1 MASPLQSPPLM
12 DRTSSST
19 TLSEPPLPS
28 QQFVSNKPNK
38 LVAAK
43 LHKVLNSSI
52 SNDTRI
58 KAALTSLSDIP
69 DLDETD
75 LRRNLRGT
83 IEKKEIATNKKFM
96 DAFSVVVKQLENL
109 ELEMKDMQNSCTQMR
124 GKLDEV
130 AGETS
135 KMIQRT
141 SDYQEQ
147 CEANETR
154 AVIAQRFLEKFTLNE
169 DEIHCLTSSSTPV
182 DNTFFDALAHLQQIH
197 GDCKLLLM
205 TAHQKAGLQI
215 MESMSLYQESAYEK
229 LYRWTQ
235 LESRSSFGGDSIDV
249 STLMTKAL
257 YSLRHR
263 PVLFQTIL
271 DELAV
276 ARRDAVARAF
286 MAALTRG
293 GRPIELQAHD
303 SLRYVGD
310 MLAWVHQACAGEKEM
325 LESLF
330 NRHSSK
336 SSVDYQDVSVTMIND
351 AVVDLLDAAMEGT
364 CRPLKTRMEQV
375 LVLQPSA
382 ITSYKVANLIE
393 FYAITMGRLL
403 RKNSSL
409 AKTLYENTDMAYKY
423 FFETLN
429 AQSQRLL
436 QNVVAPSKDL
446 TVAPVVRDMALQLK
460 EILASYDS
468 SLVMATQATEGLHKF
483 NFGEILDAIIE
494 PLLQM
499 CESSVEKF
507 NQVDQHIY
515 MINCIH
521 HIQSTMN
528 TYNFTDK
535 KQQALGEQVGERLGL
550 LATGQCRDLL
560 QQSGL
565 AKIDEALKTK
575 DEKTPLSSLPG
586 MNTQSLTHTLSK
598 LDSFLVM
605 ASADV
610 SPQLQRLATTEHC
623 QQIQDKAIH
632 LLLDTY
638 RRISE
643 AVQDPANNYGSDANT
658 ILPRTVEDMEAIFSF
673 AL

>member
-1 MASPLQSPPLM
+1 MEYEKPSSPLNDPSPTP
-12 DRTSSST
+12 
-19 TLSEPPLPS
+19 
-28 QQFVSNKPNK
+28 FVSNKPNK

-43 LHKVLNSSI
+43 LHKVLNASI
-52 SNDTRI
+52 ADDTRI
-58 KAALTSLSDIP
+58 KSALSALSDIP
-69 DLDETD
+69 DLDETE

-83 IEKKEIATNKKFM
+83 IEKKEIATNQKFM
-96 DAFSVVVKQLENL
+96 DAFSVVVKQLEHL
-109 ELEMKDMQNSCTQMR
+109 ETEMKDMQASCTQMR
-124 GKLDEV
+124 GKLDDV
-130 AGETS
+130 AVETAKMIKETS
-135 KMIQRT
+135 N
-141 SDYQEQ
+141 YQDQ
-147 CEANETR
+147 SEACDTR
-154 AVIAQRFLEKFTLNE
+154 IMVADRFLEKFTLNQ
-169 DEIHCLTSSSTPV
+169 DEIHCLTSSTTPV
-182 DNTFFDALAHLQQIH
+182 DNTFFEALTHLQQIH
-197 GDCKLLLM
+197 SDCKLLLM
-205 TAHQKAGLQI
+205 TAHQRAGLQI
-215 MESMSLYQESAYEK
+215 MESMSLYQESAYDK

-235 LESRSSFGGDSIDV
+235 FESRSSFGGDSIDV

-271 DELAV
+271 DELAM

-286 MAALTRG
+286 MTALTRG
-293 GRPIELQAHD
+293 GPGGTPRPIELQAHD

-325 LESLF
+325 LEGLF
-330 NRHSSK
+330 HRNSANTED
-336 SSVDYQDVSVTMIND
+336 DYQGVSVAMIND
-351 AVVDLLDAAMEGT
+351 AVDDLLDAAMEGT

-375 LVLQPSA
+375 LVLQPNA
-382 ITSYKVANLIE
+382 ITSYKMANLIQ

-403 RKNSSL
+403 RKNSVL
-409 AKTLYENTDMAYKY
+409 AKTLYENTEMAYKY
-423 FFETLN
+423 FFKTLN

-436 QNVVAPSKDL
+436 QNVEPPSKDL
-446 TVAPVVRDMALQLK
+446 TVAPVVRDMTAQLK

-468 SLVMATQATEGLHKF
+468 SLVMATQPVNDLPEF
-483 NFGEILDAIIE
+483 DFGEILDAIVE

-499 CESSVEKF
+499 CEASVEKL
-507 NQVDQHIY
+507 NKVDNHIY

-521 HIQSTMN
+521 YIQSTM
-528 TYNFTDK
+528 TMYSFTEK
-535 KQQALGEQVGERLGL
+535 KRQALSEQTDERLDL
-550 LATGQCRDLL
+550 LANEQCRDLL

-565 AKIDEALKTK
+565 SKIDQALKTK
-575 DEKTPLSSLPG
+575 EKEVPLSSLPN
-586 MNTQSLTHTLSK
+586 MNAQSLKNTLSK

-610 SPQLQRLATTEHC
+610 SPQLQHLATSEHC
-623 QQIQDKAIH
+623 QKVQDKAIH

-643 AVQDPANNYGSDANT
+643 AVQDPANGYGVDPHL

>member
-1 MASPLQSPPLM
+1 
-12 DRTSSST
+12 
-19 TLSEPPLPS
+19 
-28 QQFVSNKPNK
+28 
-38 LVAAK
+38 
-43 LHKVLNSSI
+43 
-52 SNDTRI
+52 
-58 KAALTSLSDIP
+58 
-69 DLDETD
+69 
-75 LRRNLRGT
+75 
-83 IEKKEIATNKKFM
+83 
-96 DAFSVVVKQLENL
+96 
-109 ELEMKDMQNSCTQMR
+109 
-124 GKLDEV
+124 
-130 AGETS
+130 
-135 KMIQRT
+135 
-141 SDYQEQ
+141 
-147 CEANETR
+147 
-154 AVIAQRFLEKFTLNE
+154 
-169 DEIHCLTSSSTPV
+169 
-182 DNTFFDALAHLQQIH
+182 
-197 GDCKLLLM
+197 
-205 TAHQKAGLQI
+205 
-215 MESMSLYQESAYEK
+215 MESMSAYQESAYEK

-235 LESRSSFGGDSIDV
+235 GESRSSFGGDSIDV
-249 STLMTKAL
+249 SSLMTKAL
-257 YSLRHR
+257 LSLGHR

-271 DELAV
+271 DELAM
-276 ARRDAVARAF
+276 ARREAVARAF
-286 MAALTRG
+286 LSALTRG
-293 GRPIELQAHD
+293 GPGGTPRPIELQAHD
-303 SLRYVGD
+303 SLRYIGD
-310 MLAWVHQACAGEKEM
+310 MLAWVHQACASEKEM

-330 NRHSSK
+330 YRNSTK
-336 SSVDYQDVSVTMIND
+336 TADDYQDVSTTIIKD
-351 AVVDLLDAAMEGT
+351 AVFDLLDAAMEGT

-382 ITSYKVANLIE
+382 ITSYKVTNLIQ

-403 RKNSSL
+403 RKTSSL
-409 AKTLYENTDMAYKY
+409 AETLYENTDLAYKY
-423 FFETLN
+423 FFKTLN

-436 QNVVAPSKDL
+436 QNVEAPSKDL
-446 TVAPVVRDMALQLK
+446 TVAPVVRDMAIQLK

-468 SLVMATQATEGLHKF
+468 SLVMATQTTEDLQEF

-507 NQVDQHIY
+507 TQVDQHIY

-528 TYNFTDK
+528 TYNFTDNK
-535 KQQALGEQVGERLGL
+535 RQALMEKVDERLGL
-550 LATGQCRDLL
+550 LANEQYHELL

-575 DEKTPLSSLPG
+575 DTNTPLSSLSD
-586 MNTQSLTHTLSK
+586 MNANSLARTLSK

-623 QQIQDKAIH
+623 QQIQDKVIH

-643 AVQDPANNYGSDANT
+643 AVQNPVNGYGQEASN